1 MSVRL
6 TVSVFYRNGTALLR
20 FNRTNDIRLL
30 VRTKV
35 APRNVHTQALN
46 PIVSHNSS
54 PSSGW
59 QNRWNVARRA
69 FVDNL
74 LNRVTNSLSAD
85 LRRRTARHLM
95 YGNSRPFF
103 ALVGISLASGNGM
116 LTNENQLEGVCWEI
130 REAVGRMQKNLTVA
144 ERLNLNSSLG
154 LKQFELG
161 SVIAKGNNAVVYEAR
176 KIEEDRDSCDVILK
190 QGSSNTK
197 YPLAVKMMF
206 NYDAESNAMS
216 ILRAMSRETV
226 PSRCVQHNFS
236 RTDQHWLIGY
246 DQNLIKLSPHPN
258 IVMMHLCFADY
269 VPELIDSHTL
279 YPQALP
285 TRINPEGYGRNMSLF
300 LVMKKYDMSLK
311 QYLSKTPSLKIRDKI
326 LLLAQLLEAVSHLTN
341 QNVAHRDM
349 KTDNILLDV
358 SEGDDVCP
366 ALAITDFGCC
376 LADKDNGLYLPY
388 KTADTDRGGNIA
400 LMAPEVVTA
409 RPGTFG
415 RIDYSKADVW
425 AVGAMAYEIF
435 SDSNPFYS
443 YERGK
448 PPLLRNSTYKE
459 EDLPAL
465 SSDIPLIIQ
474 TLIHSLL
481 QRSTSKRLDASFAAT
496 VCQIYLW
503 APSSWITKY
512 VMPTSNEVLQWMLCL
527 TTKVLCEGG
536 TMMSTSNT
544 KQRTCTEYQLITT
557 FLHRAKLYE
566 IKNVLYWMQSIQ
578 QE

>member
-35 APRNVHTQALN
+35 APRGVHTQALN

-59 QNRWNVARRA
+59 QNRWNLARRA

-74 LNRVTNSLSAD
+74 LSRVTNSLSAD

-103 ALVGISLASGNGM
+103 ALVGVSLASGNGM

-144 ERLNLNSSLG
+144 ERLKLNSSLG

-176 KIEEDRDSCDVILK
+176 KIEKDRDPSDVIK
-190 QGSSNTK
+190 QGSSNTM

-226 PSRCVQHNFS
+226 PSRSVQHDFS
-236 RTDQHWLIGY
+236 RSDQQWPIGY

-311 QYLSKTPSLKIRDKI
+311 QYLSKAPSLKIRDKI
-326 LLLAQLLEAVSHLTN
+326 LLLAQLLEAVSHLSN

-358 SEGDDVCP
+358 SEGNDVCP
-366 ALAITDFGCC
+366 ALVITDFGCC
-376 LADKDNGLYLPY
+376 LADKDNGLNLPY
-388 KTADTDRGGNIA
+388 KSADTDRGGNIA

-415 RIDYSKADVW
+415 YIDYSKADVW

-435 SDSNPFYS
+435 SDNNPFYS

-459 EDLPAL
+459 EDLPAF

-536 TMMSTSNT
+536 TMMSTSST

-566 IKNVLYWMQSIQ
+566 IKNALYWMHSIQ

>member
-35 APRNVHTQALN
+35 APRSVHTKALN
-46 PIVSHNSS
+46 PIVNHNSS

-74 LNRVTNSLSAD
+74 LSRVTNSLSAD

-103 ALVGISLASGNGM
+103 ALVGISLASGNG
-116 LTNENQLEGVCWEI
+116 LITNENHLEGVCWEI
-130 REAVGRMQKNLTVA
+130 REAVGRMQKNLIVA

-176 KIEEDRDSCDVILK
+176 KIEEDTDPSNAFLK
-190 QGSSNTK
+190 QESSNKK

-236 RTDQHWLIGY
+236 RSDQQWLIGY
-246 DQNLIKLSPHPN
+246 DHNLIKLPPHPN

-311 QYLSKTPSLKIRDKI
+311 QYLSKMPSLKIRDKI
-326 LLLAQLLEAVSHLTN
+326 LLLAQLLEAVSHLSN
-341 QNVAHRDM
+341 QNVAHRDL

-358 SEGDDVCP
+358 SEGNDICP
-366 ALAITDFGCC
+366 ALVITDFGCC
-376 LADKDNGLYLPY
+376 LADKDNGLNLPY

-415 RIDYSKADVW
+415 HIDYSKADVW

-435 SDSNPFYS
+435 SGSNPFYS

-474 TLIHSLL
+474 TLIRSLL
-481 QRSTSKRLDASFAAT
+481 QRSTSKRLDVSFAAT

-503 APSSWITKY
+503 APSSWFTKY

-536 TMMSTSNT
+536 TMMSTLNT

-566 IKNVLYWMQSIQ
+566 IKNALYWMQSIQ

>member
-1 MSVRL
+1 
-6 TVSVFYRNGTALLR
+6 
-20 FNRTNDIRLL
+20 
-30 VRTKV
+30 
-35 APRNVHTQALN
+35 
-46 PIVSHNSS
+46 
-54 PSSGW
+54 
-59 QNRWNVARRA
+59 
-69 FVDNL
+69 
-74 LNRVTNSLSAD
+74 
-85 LRRRTARHLM
+85 M

>member
-1 MSVRL
+1 M
-6 TVSVFYRNGTALLR
+6 F
-20 FNRTNDIRLL
+20 
-30 VRTKV
+30 
-35 APRNVHTQALN
+35 
-46 PIVSHNSS
+46 
-54 PSSGW
+54 
-59 QNRWNVARRA
+59 
-69 FVDNL
+69 
-74 LNRVTNSLSAD
+74 
-85 LRRRTARHLM
+85 
-95 YGNSRPFF
+95 GNSRPFF
-103 ALVGISLASGNGM
+103 ALVGVSLASGNGM

-144 ERLNLNSSLG
+144 ERLKLNSSLG

-176 KIEEDRDSCDVILK
+176 KIEKDRDPSDGKLK
-190 QGSSNTK
+190 QGSSNTM

-236 RTDQHWLIGY
+236 RTDQQWLIGY

-269 VPELIDSHTL
+269 VPELIDSHIL

-349 KTDNILLDV
+349 KTDNILLDT
-358 SEGDDVCP
+358 SEGNDVCP

-376 LADKDNGLYLPY
+376 LADKDNGLILPY

-400 LMAPEVVTA
+400 LMAPEVVNA

-415 RIDYSKADVW
+415 HIDYSKADVW

-435 SDSNPFYS
+435 SGSNPFYS

-448 PPLLRNSTYKE
+448 APLLRNSTYKE
-459 EDLPAL
+459 DNLPAFG
-465 SSDIPLIIQ
+465 SDIPLIIQ
-474 TLIHSLL
+474 NLIHSLL
-481 QRSTSKRLDASFAAT
+481 QRSTSKRFDASFAAT

-536 TMMSTSNT
+536 TMMSTSST
-544 KQRTCTEYQLITT
+544 KQRTSTEYQLITT

-566 IKNVLYWMQSIQ
+566 IKNALYWMHSIQ

>member
-1 MSVRL
+1 
-6 TVSVFYRNGTALLR
+6 
-20 FNRTNDIRLL
+20 
-30 VRTKV
+30 
-35 APRNVHTQALN
+35 
-46 PIVSHNSS
+46 
-54 PSSGW
+54 
-59 QNRWNVARRA
+59 
-69 FVDNL
+69 
-74 LNRVTNSLSAD
+74 
-85 LRRRTARHLM
+85 M

-103 ALVGISLASGNGM
+103 ALVGVSLASGNGM

-144 ERLNLNSSLG
+144 ERLKLDSSLG

-161 SVIAKGNNAVVYEAR
+161 SVIAKGSNAVVYEAR
-176 KIEEDRDSCDVILK
+176 KIEKDRDSSDVILK
-190 QGSSNTK
+190 QGSSNTM

-226 PSRCVQHNFS
+226 PSRCVQQNFS
-236 RTDQHWLIGY
+236 RLDQQWLIGY

-311 QYLSKTPSLKIRDKI
+311 QYLSKAPSLKIRDKI
-326 LLLAQLLEAVSHLTN
+326 LLLAQLLEAVSHLSN

-358 SEGDDVCP
+358 SEGNDVCP

-376 LADKDNGLYLPY
+376 LADKNNGLNLPY

-415 RIDYSKADVW
+415 HIDYSKADVW

-459 EDLPAL
+459 EDLPAFG
-465 SSDIPLIIQ
+465 SDIPLIIQ

-536 TMMSTSNT
+536 TMMSTSST

-566 IKNVLYWMQSIQ
+566 IKNALYWMHSIQ